1 MYKQKLFKYQTKL
14 LKGGAAHTV
23 APAPVLD
30 NTINVTNGIV
40 TPKQLHVPSVD
51 PSIQGLVT
59 LSSVALLTHPA
70 GPLPYQDV
78 TISGCSHIGG
88 RPYQEDRFIISN
100 DVNPT
105 SHEGY
110 TIICVFDGHG
120 GSDTSEYVSVS
131 LPAICKI
138 KLNALPNLADPAT
151 IMAIIIQ
158 EFTARD
164 QDPSVYMTQPYMGST
179 GTVCVITSAFI
190 IAVSIGDSPGI
201 LFKPTGEII
210 GMTPIDDCA
219 NQSELNRINA
229 DSTRPLCEVTI
240 ANYQARLSLG
250 QLPNSQYDN
259 GLDMTRAFGD
269 AAYKPKATGTPSM
282 GQIWPRNTGDILC
295 VCSDSFLER
304 SLTQVRPQAMP
315 EIVGE
320 VLPVLQKNNFNM
332 PYTVAEVVL
341 HRVRTILGGDNT
353 TMILVRL

>member
-14 LKGGAAHTV
+14 LKGGVAPTV
-23 APAPVLD
+23 APAPITDV
-30 NTINVTNGIV
+30 TIDVTNGMV
-40 TPKQLHVPSVD
+40 TPQQLHVPQAD

-70 GPLPYQDV
+70 GLLPYQDV

-88 RPYQEDRFIISN
+88 RPHQEDKFVTLT

-110 TIICVFDGHG
+110 TIVCVFDGHG
-120 GSDTSEYVSVS
+120 GSDTSEYVSLT
-131 LPAICKI
+131 LPVICRT
-138 KLNALPNLADPAT
+138 KLNALPNLADPRT
-151 IMAIIIQ
+151 IMTTIIQ
-158 EFTARD
+158 EFTLRD
-164 QDPSVYMTQPYMGST
+164 QDPAEYMRHPYMGST
-179 GTVCVITSAFI
+179 GTVCVITSAFV

-201 LFKPTGEII
+201 LFKPTGQII

-219 NQSELNRINA
+219 NPNELARINA
-229 DSTRPLCEVTI
+229 DATRPLCEVTI
-240 ANYQARLSLG
+240 PNYQARLSLG
-250 QLPNSQYDN
+250 QLPDGRYDY

-269 AAYKPKATGTPSM
+269 TAYKPKATGTPSA
-282 GQIWPRNTGDILC
+282 GQIWPRNAGDILC

-304 SLTQVRPQAMP
+304 SLTQARPQTMP
-315 EIVGE
+315 EIVVE
-320 VLPVLQKNNFNM
+320 VLPVLQRNNFNI

-341 HRVRTILGGDNT
+341 NRVRTIRGDNT